1 MSKWLSRTYWMIVS
15 MLATTTGLLLSN
27 DITDSIWQS
36 VVVILVGA
44 WIGNDLTAK
53 IKGKQ

>member
-1 MSKWLSRTYWMIVS
+1 MSKWLSRTYWMIVG